1 MTNLKYGWF
10 LLLLHDSCIADTLAI
25 HKSIFRNNTL
35 ETINNSTE
43 LTTEFTRLRF
53 AVAMPDYKMNKLRS
67 VEARIQ
73 TYFNGRVVPDS
84 RGKIGLIG
92 LWRRQKRADTLNIFF
107 LFVIWKDHVVILKA
121 IMRYTCTLVH
131 YI

>member
-1 MTNLKYGWF
+1 M
-10 LLLLHDSCIADTLAI
+10 ADTLAI

-53 AVAMPDYKMNKLRS
+53 AVAMPDNKMNKLRN

-92 LWRRQKRADTLNIFF
+92 L
-107 LFVIWKDHVVILKA
+107 
-121 IMRYTCTLVH
+121 
-131 YI
+131 